1 MGQQLVFR
9 VAVLSVVRALAR
21 ALQSSRIAR
30 MPRQWAAGE
39 YVWRQLASDLSARI
53 ADGTYPLGSPLP
65 AEEELASEYAVA
77 RVTVRRALA
86 ELRKRQLIKNLYGL
100 RNAVVAMPGPGGLP
114 G

>member
-1 MGQQLVFR
+1 
-9 VAVLSVVRALAR
+9 
-21 ALQSSRIAR
+21 
-30 MPRQWAAGE
+30 MPRQWAADE

-65 AEEELASEYAVA
+65 PEDELASEYAVA
-77 RVTVRRALA
+77 RTTVRRAVA
-86 ELRKRQLIKNLYGL
+86 ELRKRRLIKSLRGH